1 MNEEVFALVR
11 ELESKTVVYVD
22 EDYPDVVLSFPSG
35 SSIVIYNGGD
45 WADLLDS
52 FGRVSDFEDDT
63 AYVFNTVRRWARWA
77 SA

>member
-63 AYVFNTVRRWARWA
+63 AYVFNTVRMWARWA

>member
-1 MNEEVFALVR
+1 MNDEVFALVR
-11 ELESKTVVYVD
+11 ELESELVVYVE

-35 SSIVIYNGGD
+35 SSIVIYNDGD

-63 AYVFNTVRRWARWA
+63 ADVFDAVRRWARWA

>member
-1 MNEEVFALVR
+1 MNEDVFALVR
-11 ELESKTVVYVD
+11 ELESEMVVYVD

-35 SSIVIYNGGD
+35 SSVVIYDGGD

-52 FGRVSDFEDDT
+52 FGRVSDFEDET
-63 AYVFNTVRRWARWA
+63 ADVFDAVRRWARWA

>member
-1 MNEEVFALVR
+1 MNGDVFALVR
-11 ELESKTVVYVD
+11 ELESELVVYVE
-22 EDYPDVVLSFPSG
+22 EDYPDVLLSFPSG

-52 FGRVSDFEDDT
+52 FGRVSDFEDET

>member
-11 ELESKTVVYVD
+11 ELEREMVVYVE

-35 SSIVIYNGGD
+35 SSVVIYNDGD

-52 FGRVSDFEDDT
+52 FGRVSDFEDET
-63 AYVFNTVRRWARWA
+63 ADVFDAVRRWARWA
-77 SA
+77 SE

>member
-11 ELESKTVVYVD
+11 ELESEMVVYVED
-22 EDYPDVVLSFPSG
+22 DYPDVVLSFPSG
-35 SSIVIYNGGD
+35 SSVVIYNDGD

-52 FGRVSDFEDDT
+52 FGRVSDFEDET
-63 AYVFNTVRRWARWA
+63 ADVFDAVRRWARWA

>member
-11 ELESKTVVYVD
+11 ELESEMVVYVE

-35 SSIVIYNGGD
+35 PSVVIYNDGD

-52 FGRVSDFEDDT
+52 FGRVSDFEDET
-63 AYVFNTVRRWARWA
+63 ADVFDAVRRWARWA

>member
-11 ELESKTVVYVD
+11 ELESEMVVYVED
-22 EDYPDVVLSFPSG
+22 DYPDVVLSFPSG
-35 SSIVIYNGGD
+35 SSVVIYNDGD

-52 FGRVSDFEDDT
+52 YGRVSDFEDET
-63 AYVFNTVRRWARWA
+63 ADVFDAVRRWARWA

>member
-11 ELESKTVVYVD
+11 ELESEMVVYV
-22 EDYPDVVLSFPSG
+22 EDDFPDVVLSFPSG
-35 SSIVIYNGGD
+35 SSVVIYNDGD

-63 AYVFNTVRRWARWA
+63 ADVFDAVRRWARWA